1 MFEINCYDDF
11 SFSGFFFEW
20 FMDESFEV
28 RVNVYYSFLLMFL
41 CLKSSSYFD
50 IYEVV
55 EELLLL
61 KVEDEV

>member
-1 MFEINCYDDF
+1 
-11 SFSGFFFEW
+11 
-20 FMDESFEV
+20 MDESFEV
-28 RVNVYYSFLLMFL
+28 RVNVYYSFVLMFL